1 MATLSGNKI
10 KDTYQSLI
18 KLTDNGNL
26 TTGAK
31 RVTDG
36 FGNNSPLFLS
46 TTQIGIGVTPTVQF
60 HASGDGKF
68 GGNLTVIGNLVVEG
82 STTTVGTDT
91 LTVKDPLIVL
101 ANNNTSSD
109 AVDIGFYG
117 KYRPSSTTLFSGLFR
132 DAGDDKFK
140 LFKSLQVEPT
150 TTVNTSGTGYT
161 VATLVSNL
169 EGNVTGNLTGNAD
182 TATALETARTIQVSG
197 DVAGS
202 ASFDGTANINI
213 STTIQANSVEL
224 GTDTTG
230 NYVATISG
238 TTNEIEVSGSGSE
251 TASVT
256 IGLPDDVTVTGNL
269 TVNGTGINLSNA
281 TNPSITVTDT
291 TNGHYLI
298 MQGLDG
304 GSKIDYLSTLI
315 FEYGAGNTEAAR
327 LTSLGL
333 SITEELTVS
342 GTGQSSFGG
351 QVTIPATPSAS
362 TDAASKGYVD
372 SKFQETD
379 TLSEVLALGNTTGAT
394 KISVNN
400 TSSGIDFIDNAKA
413 RFGTGNDL
421 EIYHNGTNS
430 VIDSNTNNL
439 FIQTASQTIIN
450 SDATNNQLTLG
461 HSSGNW
467 FAKATNSN
475 TLIIGSE
482 SNATN
487 NITLDTTNGGSATFA
502 GNVIMSNKL
511 GIGTTTPQKDIHIEG
526 ASGASASQLLVC
538 GASDTI
544 GHTAGILL
552 RAEGGESD
560 SSLRAKGAIFFEREA
575 ANGLGKLHLCN
586 NNSNNNDSADLSDAA
601 LTINQD
607 KSATFAGNVII
618 DGSNGSTGLQIKR
631 PSDSAVMQGM
641 SAPDSSTLK
650 IGGGNQTA
658 VKIFSH
664 TTEVASFSNTG
675 ATTFAGRVI
684 IGDDAITTDKPGLV
698 VGDTTNG
705 GQITIRG
712 LSPTLFFDKTGSNNP
727 KILTDGGLLQIKS
740 GTLDSEGSVLMSL
753 TNTGATTF
761 AGAVT
766 GTSFSATG
774 GFLNGSNGGIR
785 IHTTGTKFFNVTAA
799 NAARDN
805 IMDIGASDARFK
817 DLFLGGSINSGAI
830 TTSGLL
836 TSTLAINQSSLPNAP
851 SEHVITLNPP
861 TTTNYYGGGISWSEG
876 SNTAAS
882 LGVYDAGSGGALG
895 FYIATGNNTT
905 LTQALTIDSSQNV
918 GIGTSSPPSDHKLQ
932 IHNAGGAFARFAL
945 TNSATGT
952 GSGDGLKFQMENLN
966 SIIKNQEAGYLT
978 FGTSGRET
986 DLRIDSAGNVGI
998 GTTSPSR
1005 TLHVASDDGVLIKGA
1020 SGSANGKISFLP
1032 ASGGRQYDLQN
1043 VGSDFR
1049 IFDASAG
1056 VTRMYFDNDGNTGI
1070 GTTSPAAKLDVQ
1082 GSSALFMTRT
1092 SSGLATYI
1100 ENDGGYAAQYMYQLG
1115 AGARIAL
1122 HTNGNSY
1129 FNGGNVGIGTT
1140 SPVDKLNL
1148 HGGSTDNLGIQF
1160 NSNASGSAGGN
1171 GFRVGMNSSHSFM
1184 WNFRNTPLAFA
1195 TGGTQKM
1202 TLSTSGLLGI
1212 GTTSPGYKL
1221 QVSGAQNAND
1231 IVINN
1236 TTTGVNLRLQMI
1248 DANGAMF
1255 TTGSKDLL
1263 LGTNNTEK
1271 MRIDSSGQVMM
1282 RRTTDYDGSN
1292 LYFLQVGDASL
1303 DNGTPIVC
1311 TVASTASRNQI
1322 VFSNNS
1328 SNIVGQITT
1337 AASATSYNTS
1347 SDYRLK
1353 EDLQEFNGLEKVS
1366 NIKVYDFKWK
1376 EYNNRS
1382 YGVLAHE
1389 LEEVLPQ
1396 AVTGEKD
1403 AEEMQSVDYSK
1414 IVPILVKSIQEL
1426 EQRIK
1431 QLEDK

>member
-918 GIGTSSPPSDHKLQ
+918 TFTTSTFNIFKGSGAVKLEFGQTNGNWKIEAGNSGNNTLIIGSVSNATNNITLDTTNGGSTTFSGNVSLTGGALSITGDGSNAATLTETGAGLLTIATVDDIVLDSGNDLILDAGGNDIRLKVNGVEFGKFKDDSDDLAMFSSIQDKDILFKGNDGGSTITALTLDMSNGGSATFRDDIDLGGNINMTGSSKVIRLNSGGYVDFDGTALQLNTQRDPNTGGFNDTSKSHASIGLSGGGSGSHIRLSTASSANVTATERFRIQKDGYIGVGTTAPEDYNSRGKNLVINGQGDVGITIAAGGTSDSSTLLFADGTGGTAGYRGSIEYDHATDHMAIGTAATERMRVNSSGDLC
-932 IHNAGGAFARFAL
+932 IGGTATQTARTASFDVETNHVCFDNC
-945 TNSATGT
+945 TNS
-952 GSGDGLKFQMENLN
+952 
-966 SIIKNQEAGYLT
+966 
-978 FGTSGRET
+978 
-986 DLRIDSAGNVGI
+986 SAGN
-998 GTTSPSR
+998 GTEYQTFR
-1005 TLHVASDDGVLIKGA
+1005 RH
-1020 SGSANGKISFLP
+1020 NG
-1032 ASGGRQYDLQN
+1032 
-1043 VGSDFR
+1043 
-1049 IFDASAG
+1049 
-1056 VTRMYFDNDGNTGI
+1056 
-1070 GTTSPAAKLDVQ
+1070 
-1082 GSSALFMTRT
+1082 
-1092 SSGLATYI
+1092 
-1100 ENDGGYAAQYMYQLG
+1100 
-1115 AGARIAL
+1115 
-1122 HTNGNSY
+1122 
-1129 FNGGNVGIGTT
+1129 
-1140 SPVDKLNL
+1140 
-1148 HGGSTDNLGIQF
+1148 
-1160 NSNASGSAGGN
+1160 SNAVQIGSIS
-1171 GFRVGMNSSHSFM
+1171 MD
-1184 WNFRNTPLAFA
+1184 
-1195 TGGTQKM
+1195 
-1202 TLSTSGLLGI
+1202 STSGV
-1212 GTTSPGYKL
+1212 T
-1221 QVSGAQNAND
+1221 
-1231 IVINN
+1231 
-1236 TTTGVNLRLQMI
+1236 
-1248 DANGAMF
+1248 
-1255 TTGSKDLL
+1255 
-1263 LGTNNTEK
+1263 
-1271 MRIDSSGQVMM
+1271 
-1282 RRTTDYDGSN
+1282 
-1292 LYFLQVGDASL
+1292 
-1303 DNGTPIVC
+1303 
-1311 TVASTASRNQI
+1311 
-1322 VFSNNS
+1322 
-1328 SNIVGQITT
+1328 
-1337 AASATSYNTS
+1337 YNTS

-1353 EDLQEFNGLEKVS
+1353 EDLKDFKGLDMISK
-1366 NIKVYDFKWK
+1366 IPVYDFKWK
-1376 EYNNRS
+1376 ADGKRS
-1382 YGVLAHE
+1382 YGVMAHE
-1389 LEEVLPQ
+1389 LQEILPQ
-1396 AVTGEKD
+1396 AVTSEKD
-1403 AEEMQSVDYSK
+1403 AEKMQEVDYSK
-1414 IVPILVKSIQEL
+1414 IVPLLVKSIQEL
-1426 EQRIK
+1426 KKEIEILK
-1431 QLEDK
+1431 TK